1 MVRPL
6 QQAVS
11 SPLQLVR
18 PLLGRADRFG
28 SLLDEAKCSREV
40 ALLASRCLSFVQG
53 SFRTSGGQINDC
65 FATTVSL
72 AAKEVTRRVPIV
84 FVAGSDPVKYG
95 VIQSISNPR
104 GRLTGVAS
112 FRTEITPKRFALM
125 KEITISS

>member
-53 SFRTSGGQINDC
+53 SFRTSGGQINDWSWC
-65 FATTVSL
+65 TRLARAEALGLGVSNQIVLASEFACKAHYLSL
-72 AAKEVTRRVPIV
+72 MPLRK
-84 FVAGSDPVKYG
+84 
-95 VIQSISNPR
+95 
-104 GRLTGVAS
+104 
-112 FRTEITPKRFALM
+112 PKR
-125 KEITISS
+125 